1 MHEDELPKD
10 FNFDRDFPVF
20 FQASGR
26 AFKTAYNRIKN
37 QMAKERMDEDT
48 AQVELVTALIK
59 APEVDDHFMT
69 NSLRAMTVDELK
81 VFTGINQ
88 NIFRHLVAWMTYKL
102 WYLGLEQDMTGM
114 PNRYKGLAKQDFMAK
129 ASADANNTAEVW
141 EKRYA
146 PAGMSSMTQAEEEQ
160 MVPADLSDDEEVD
173 FAVFDADDGVSGAA
187 GAGAG
192 AGAGAALAAAAGA
205 GAGAGSGGAGA
216 GKRQRTWKSDDD
228 TEEDDQD
235 CSGKK
240 RKKGKKR
247 ARARACA
254 GAGKR
259 QKACGAGGGAGA
271 EGKKHKKHKKHK
283 KDKKDKKGKKRAK
296 N

>member
-1 MHEDELPKD
+1 MHEDELPEGFD
-10 FNFDRDFPVF
+10 FDSDFPVF
-20 FQASGR
+20 FQANSR
-26 AFKTAYNRIKN
+26 AFKKVYNTIKN
-37 QMAKERMDEDT
+37 YMAKEIMDEGT
-48 AQVELVTALIK
+48 AEVELVSALIK

-88 NIFRHLVAWMTYKL
+88 NIFRHLIAWMTYRL
-102 WYLGLEQDMTGM
+102 WHEGHELDMTGM
-114 PNRYKGLAKQDFMAK
+114 TNRYKGLTKQDFMAK
-129 ASADANNTAEVW
+129 ASADANNTAQVW
-141 EKRYA
+141 EDRYA

-160 MVPADLSDDEEVD
+160 MKPADLSDDEEVD
-173 FAVFDADDGVSGAA
+173 FAVFDADGAPGV
-187 GAGAG
+187 AGAG
-192 AGAGAALAAAAGA
+192 AGAGAAAGA
-205 GAGAGSGGAGA
+205 GGVGGAGA
-216 GKRQRTWKSDDD
+216 GKRQRTWESDDD

-247 ARARACA
+247 ARARARA

-259 QKACGAGGGAGA
+259 QKTCGADGGAEA
-271 EGKKHKKHKKHK
+271 EGKKRKKHKKHKKHK
-283 KDKKDKKGKKRAK
+283 KGKKDKKGKKRAK

>member
-26 AFKTAYNRIKN
+26 AFKTAYNRIKK
-37 QMAKERMDEDT
+37 QMANGRMDEDT

-69 NSLRAMTVDELK
+69 NSLKAMTVDELK

-192 AGAGAALAAAAGA
+192 AGAALAAAAGA
-205 GAGAGSGGAGA
+205 GAGGAGA
-216 GKRQRTWKSDDD
+216 GKRQRTWRSDDD

-240 RKKGKKR
+240 HKKGKKR
-247 ARARACA
+247 ARARARA

-259 QKACGAGGGAGA
+259 QKACVAGGGAGA